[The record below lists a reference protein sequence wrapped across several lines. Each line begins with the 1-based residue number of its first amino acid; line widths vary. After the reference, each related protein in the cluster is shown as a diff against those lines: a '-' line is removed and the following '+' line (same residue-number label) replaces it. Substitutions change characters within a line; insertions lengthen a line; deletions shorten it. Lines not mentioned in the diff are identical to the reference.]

1 MTPAWD
7 TLSSKQHPFMS
18 MNDQPRTNEAVSTAA
33 GAVVESGPSVG
44 MLAPIRDTDLATAYP
59 APPPAAFG
67 GAGEDAAGGVDFVRL
82 VHSLRRCWL
91 PAVCVGLLLAAVL
104 APLPWFLL
112 PKGYEAVAWLRVR
125 SGSGVGNGAIND
137 GQYRKTQLQ
146 LITTPFVLTSALR
159 QPGLA
164 SLSLI
169 AEQDDPVDWLARNI
183 RTSAPAESEVMQIRL
198 RGPNASEVTKV
209 VNAVAQSY
217 LNDVVNKEKLDRLA
231 RRDMLER
238 KYKDNMAEVRRRLE
252 TFNNLARSLGTSDS
266 AEVSTQRSLLLDH
279 LGTLRSSLVQMQEDL
294 ARIDAELALIDARS
308 RGEIPG
314 GDPDGGGAATDDVVD
329 AMLARNPQ
337 VTELTNRLARLDD
350 MIVSQTEISA
360 RGANDP
366 IVRRLSAQ
374 RVELAQQLEARI
386 AALRPQLA
394 AQVPADAGRQD
405 LGGTAPAVLRF
416 RRELLAK
423 RLEEMSN
430 EFDEVARDATNLGN
444 RNADLEARRSEIEQL
459 QKVTNDLGV
468 QLNASEI
475 DLATPNRVELL
486 EEARVPS
493 SNDFLSR
500 ILLTI
505 LAALAGFVAGGVLV
519 LFVEYLRDRMAA
531 PVQITQ
537 RVGLRVIGTVPR
549 VSRSAKRPNGG
560 EIAECVDGLRAVLV
574 QTGPEHPKVI
584 LVTSAREHEGKTT
597 FAAQLAASFAR
608 SGSRTLLIDGDLR
621 HPNAHFALGLDLR
634 TGLPE
639 VLRGELTADEAVQPT
654 AVDGLF
660 AVTGGAC
667 DYASVA
673 ALARPQTAAIVKHY
687 RDSFD
692 QVVIDA
698 GPVLAFADVLFLG
711 QAADAAIL
719 VTMRD
724 VTRMPL
730 VDKALERLRS
740 VGIRVLGAVVN
751 GVNDATPRQL
761 YASRS
766 MMS

>member
-1 MTPAWD
+1 MTPVA
-7 TLSSKQHPFMS
+7 
-18 MNDQPRTNEAVSTAA
+18 EA
-33 GAVVESGPSVG
+33 GPSVG
-44 MLAPIRDTDLATAYP
+44 MLAPIRETDLASAYP
-59 APPPAAFG
+59 SLPPVG
-67 GAGEDAAGGVDFVRL
+67 YGAAGDDVDGGIDFVRL
-82 VHSLRRCWL
+82 VHALRRCWL
-91 PAVCVGLLLAAVL
+91 PAICVGLLLAAVL

-125 SGSGVGNGAIND
+125 SNAGTFSGAGGGND

-146 LITTPFVLTSALR
+146 LITSPFVLTSALR

-164 SLSLI
+164 ALTVI

-183 RTSAPAESEVMQIRL
+183 RTTAPAESEVVQIRL

-209 VNAVAQSY
+209 VNAVTQAY
-217 LNDVVNKEKLDRLA
+217 LTDVVNKEKLDRLA
-231 RRDMLER
+231 RRDLLER

-252 TFNNLARSLGTSDS
+252 TFNNLARSLGTRDS
-266 AEVSTQRSLLLDH
+266 AEAATQRGLLLDH
-279 LGTLRSSLVQMQEDL
+279 LGTLRSSLVQMQGDL

-314 GDPDGGGAATDDVVD
+314 EDGAPTDDVIDTMV
-329 AMLARNPQ
+329 MRHPQ
-337 VTELTNRLARLDD
+337 VTELTGRLARIEE
-350 MIVSQTEISA
+350 MIASQAEISA

-366 IVRRLSAQ
+366 VVRRLSAQ
-374 RVELAQQLEARI
+374 REELAQRLDARI

-394 AQVPADAGRQD
+394 AQVPADVDRQGV
-405 LGGTAPAVLRF
+405 GGTTPAVLRF
-416 RRELLAK
+416 RRDLIAK
-423 RLEEMSN
+423 RLEETSK
-430 EFDEVARDATNLGN
+430 EFDEVARDVTNLGN
-444 RNADLEARRSEIEQL
+444 ANADLEARRSEIEQL
-459 QKVTNDLGV
+459 QKVTNELGV

-475 DLATPNRVELL
+475 DLSTPNRVELL
-486 EEARVPS
+486 EEARVPG
-493 SNDFLSR
+493 SNDTLTR
-500 ILLTI
+500 IMLTA
-505 LAALAGFVAGGVLV
+505 LTALAGLVAGGALV
-519 LFVEYLRDRMAA
+519 LLVEYLRDRMAA
-531 PVQITQ
+531 PQQITQ
-537 RVGLRVIGTVPR
+537 RVGLRVIGTVPK
-549 VSRSAKRPNGG
+549 VSRSAKRPNHG

-574 QTGPEHPKVI
+574 QTGPEQPKVI

-608 SGSRTLLIDGDLR
+608 AGSRTLLIDGDLR
-621 HPNAHFALGLDLR
+621 HPNAHLALGLDLR
-634 TGLPE
+634 LGLPE
-639 VLRGELTADEAVQPT
+639 VLRGELTADEAIQPT

-673 ALARPQTAAIVKHY
+673 ALARPQTPALVKHY

-711 QAADAAIL
+711 QAADAAVL

-740 VGIRVLGAVVN
+740 VGIRVVGAVAN
-751 GVNDATPRQL
+751 GVKDATPKQL

-766 MMS
+766 MMA

>member
-1 MTPAWD
+1 MNDPLNANEGAAAAAG
-7 TLSSKQHPFMS
+7 TLSQV
-18 MNDQPRTNEAVSTAA
+18 A
-33 GAVVESGPSVG
+33 PSVG
-44 MLAPIRDTDLATAYP
+44 MLSPIRETDLAAGQ
-59 APPPAAFG
+59 ASFPPAAYG
-67 GAGEDAAGGVDFVRL
+67 PMGEASEEGFDFVRL
-82 VHSLRRCWL
+82 WHSLRRCWL
-91 PAVCVGLLLAAVL
+91 LAACVGFVLAALL

-112 PKGYEAVAWLRVR
+112 PKGYEAVAWLRMR
-125 SGSGVGNGAIND
+125 SSTGAFSGVGTG
-137 GQYRKTQLQ
+137 GFEQYQRTQLQ
-146 LITTPFVLTSALR
+146 LITSPIVLTSAMR

-164 SLSLI
+164 GLSLF
-169 AEQDDPVDWLARNI
+169 ADQDDPIDWLARNVQ
-183 RTSAPAESEVMQIRL
+183 TLAPAESEVVQVRL
-198 RGPNASEVTKV
+198 RGPNASEVAKV
-209 VNAVAQSY
+209 VNAVTQAY

-252 TFNNLARSLGTSDS
+252 TFNNLARSLGTRDS

-279 LGTLRSSLVQMQEDL
+279 LNTLRSSLVQLQGDL
-294 ARIDAELALIDARS
+294 ARIDAELALVDARS
-308 RGEIPG
+308 RGEIPVA
-314 GDPDGGGAATDDVVD
+314 DVAVTDDVVD
-329 AMLARNPQ
+329 AMVMRHPQ
-337 VTELTNRLARLDD
+337 ITELTNRLARIEE
-350 MIVSQTEISA
+350 MITSQEEISV

-366 IVRRLSAQ
+366 VVRRLTAQ
-374 RVELAQQLEARI
+374 REELSQRLDARI
-386 AALRPQLA
+386 AALRPQVA
-394 AQVPADAGRQD
+394 ADLPADGRQQPD
-405 LGGTAPAVLRF
+405 AGASPAVLRF

-423 RLEEMSN
+423 RLAETSK
-430 EFDEVARDATNLGN
+430 EFDDVASDVTNLGN
-444 RNADLEARRSEIEQL
+444 ANADLEARRSEIEQL
-459 QKVTNDLGV
+459 QTVTNELGV

-486 EEARVPS
+486 EEARIPS
-493 SNDFLSR
+493 SNDTLKR
-500 ILLTI
+500 VTLTVF
-505 LAALAGFVAGGVLV
+505 AALLGFLTGGALV
-519 LFVEYLRDRMAA
+519 LLLEYLRNRMAA
-531 PVQITQ
+531 PEQITQ
-537 RVGLRVIGTVPR
+537 RLGLRVIGTVPR

-560 EIAECVDGLRAVLV
+560 EIAECVDGLRAVLL
-574 QTGPEHPKVI
+574 QTGSEQPKVI

-608 SGSRTLLIDGDLR
+608 AGLRTLLVDGDLR

-634 TGLPE
+634 AGLPE
-639 VLRGELTADEAVQPT
+639 LLRGEITPDEAVQPT
-654 AVDGLF
+654 SVDGLF

-673 ALARPQTAAIVKHY
+673 ALARPQTTALVKHY

-692 QVVIDA
+692 HVVIDA

-730 VDKALERLRS
+730 VDKAVERLRS

-751 GVNDATPRQL
+751 GVNDTTPRQL